1 MERDQKTLAP
11 APAEDQTTI
20 KLEWKR
26 GRIGVPHAFSRS
38 SLFAAGRRYKI
49 DNDIFSDLATSGG
62 FSVKVRGFTSMSIYD
77 LIVFLAL
84 MERCWQQD
92 DDATNARQKK
102 TRISCSLGDLASI
115 MGHPRNTSAAQNIF
129 ESLKRLSQ
137 TVIEVSGAGY
147 FSGSLITLA
156 SDQPTDKI
164 SVGYDVEI
172 YINHKL
178 QDLYSPGHWAALDPK
193 IIRALGRNLLAKWL
207 YCFFASHRYKIGSG
221 EGYCYGT
228 QKLQSL
234 SGSNLPAHTF
244 VRRLRTALNLINKIS
259 YDLAG
264 ADDLVYRYALTK
276 GKGTYKVSVNYQRR
290 SALDQTQKPL
300 LNLGDFIALEQKKD
314 PIKDPIE
321 EDAER
326 FDSEN
331 SDMEA
336 GEWEDERQI

>member
-1 MERDQKTLAP
+1 MAMERDQVTTSAP
-11 APAEDQTTI
+11 VEDQTI
-20 KLEWKR
+20 KLEWKK

-38 SLFAAGRRYKI
+38 NLFSAGRRYKI

-300 LNLGDFIALEQKKD
+300 LNLGDFIALEQKEQK
-314 PIKDPIE
+314 KDPIE

-336 GEWEDERQI
+336 GEWEEER

>member
-1 MERDQKTLAP
+1 MAMERDQKTLAP

-62 FSVKVRGFTSMSIYD
+62 FRVKVRGFTSMSIYD

-115 MGHPRNTSAAQNIF
+115 MGHPRNTSAARNIF

-137 TVIEVSGAGY
+137 TIVEVSGAGY

-264 ADDLVYRYALTK
+264 ADDLVFRYALTKTK
-276 GKGTYKVSVNYQRR
+276 GKGTYKVSVNYQRK
-290 SALDQTQKPL
+290 SVLDQMQKPL
-300 LNLGDFIALEQKKD
+300 IDLRDVIYIPPEADREEKEQS
-314 PIKDPIE
+314 E
-321 EDAER
+321 EW
-326 FDSEN
+326 
-331 SDMEA
+331 A
-336 GEWEDERQI
+336 GEWEDEQKI

>member
-1 MERDQKTLAP
+1 MERDQVTTSAP
-11 APAEDQTTI
+11 VEDQTI
-20 KLEWKR
+20 KLEWKK

-38 SLFAAGRRYKI
+38 NLFSAGRRYKI

-300 LNLGDFIALEQKKD
+300 LNLGDFIALEQKEQK
-314 PIKDPIE
+314 KDPIE

-336 GEWEDERQI
+336 GEWEEER

>member
-1 MERDQKTLAP
+1 MAMERDQKTLAP

-38 SLFAAGRRYKI
+38 NLFSAGRRYMLNR
-49 DNDIFSDLATSGG
+49 DVNTDITTNGG
-62 FSVKVRGFTSMSIYD
+62 FNVQIRGATTSMSVFD
-77 LIVFLAL
+77 LTVFLAI
-84 MERCWQQD
+84 MHQCWTQD

-115 MGHPRNTSAAQNIF
+115 MGHPRNTSAARNIF

-137 TVIEVSGAGY
+137 TIVEVSGAGY

-264 ADDLVYRYALTK
+264 ADDLVFRYALTKTK
-276 GKGTYKVSVNYQRR
+276 GKGTYKVSVNYQRK
-290 SALDQTQKPL
+290 SVLDQMQKPL
-300 LNLGDFIALEQKKD
+300 IDLRDVIYIPPEADREEKEQS
-314 PIKDPIE
+314 E
-321 EDAER
+321 EW
-326 FDSEN
+326 
-331 SDMEA
+331 A
-336 GEWEDERQI
+336 GEWEDEQKI

>member
-1 MERDQKTLAP
+1 M
-11 APAEDQTTI
+11 
-20 KLEWKR
+20 
-26 GRIGVPHAFSRS
+26 PHAFSRS